1 MAISLAS
8 LRTTSVL
15 TPPRILIHGVAG
27 VGKSTFAA
35 DADRPVFLMT
45 EDGLGKLQ
53 VPHFPLATSYAEV
66 AEALDALLSEDHDFG
81 TVVVDSVDWLEPLI
95 WAEACKRNGWAS
107 IEAPGFGKGY
117 AEALT
122 IWREYLDR
130 LNALRDRKG
139 SLVDGRLDP
148 GAGVVQEHRGGV
160 DREPIVAVGGRPA
173 EAQQLGGQVRLGHA
187 DLRDAVGEGHGGRV
201 DHGRPARAGGRR
213 ADVDHG
219 VRPGCAACAEVHSL
233 GGAVGRRAGA
243 KAVGGG
249 AGRCADGRRSPGR
262 GQRVGKGLVA

>member
-66 AEALDALLSEDHDFG
+66 AEALDALLNEDHDFG

-139 SLVDGRLDP
+139 IRPRGLARTRP
-148 GAGVVQEHRGGV
+148 GLNAGSA
-160 DREPIVAVGGRPA
+160 ITMRPA
-173 EAQQLGGQVRLGHA
+173 M
-187 DLRDAVGEGHGGRV
+187 RV
-201 DHGRPARAGGRR
+201 VARR
-213 ADVDHG
+213 
-219 VRPGCAACAEVHSL
+219 
-233 GGAVGRRAGA
+233 
-243 KAVGGG
+243 
-249 AGRCADGRRSPGR
+249 
-262 GQRVGKGLVA
+262 

>member
-66 AEALDALLSEDHDFG
+66 AEALDALATEDHDFG

-139 SLVDGRLDP
+139 MVVIQIAHTDIIRLRGDAGEVVSAPARRDGQAVRRGKAHGFGHVV
-148 GAGVVQEHRGGV
+148 GAGGADDQPRAALGLASVPDEAVAGLGV
-160 DREPIVAVGGRPA
+160 AGVELGDEAAAQAAFQGFGVHVGVRRAGRI
-173 EAQQLGGQVRLGHA
+173 
-187 DLRDAVGEGHGGRV
+187 
-201 DHGRPARAGGRR
+201 RPARAG
-213 ADVDHG
+213 
-219 VRPGCAACAEVHSL
+219 
-233 GGAVGRRAGA
+233 
-243 KAVGGG
+243 
-249 AGRCADGRRSPGR
+249 
-262 GQRVGKGLVA
+262 

>member
-66 AEALDALLSEDHDFG
+66 AEALDALSNEDHDFG

-107 IEAPGFGKGY
+107 IEAPG
-117 AEALT
+117 
-122 IWREYLDR
+122 LDR
-130 LNALRDRKG
+130 K
-139 SLVDGRLDP
+139 S
-148 GAGVVQEHRGGV
+148 VV
-160 DREPIVAVGGRPA
+160 
-173 EAQQLGGQVRLGHA
+173 
-187 DLRDAVGEGHGGRV
+187 
-201 DHGRPARAGGRR
+201 
-213 ADVDHG
+213 
-219 VRPGCAACAEVHSL
+219 
-233 GGAVGRRAGA
+233 
-243 KAVGGG
+243 
-249 AGRCADGRRSPGR
+249 
-262 GQRVGKGLVA
+262 